1 MYNSDLAKAEFNES
15 ITFFKADIANLRTGR
30 VSPSLVEGVKVEAY
44 NSLMELVQLASISS
58 PEPRSIMIQP
68 WDKTLTKN
76 IESALNKSELNLN
89 PIVDKDNIRINFP
102 PLTEENRKALIKLLH
117 QKAEGSKVTL
127 KQKREKIKETI
138 VEQEK
143 KGELSEDEKFMA
155 LEKLD
160 VMIKEYNEEIRVI
173 TEAKENEIMTV

>member
-1 MYNSDLAKAEFNES
+1 MYNSDTAKAEFNES
-15 ITFFKADIANLRTGR
+15 INFFKADISNLRTGR

-68 WDKTLTKN
+68 WDKSLTKN

-102 PLTEENRKALIKLLH
+102 PLTEENRKALIKMLH
-117 QKAEGSKVTL
+117 QKAEASKVTL
-127 KQKREKIKETI
+127 KQKREKIKEGI

-143 KGELSEDEKFMA
+143 NGILSEDEKFMA

-173 TEAKENEIMTV
+173 TEAKEKEIMTV